1 MRIVC
6 PHCQH
11 RGFSA
16 LDKLTA
22 NPAWP
27 ARCKYCHRHSHP
39 RLALTGSV
47 FALTLGEFTSATAAL
62 VGDLPWWTVA
72 VVTLLLAGAT
82 FLLLVRPSRTTNRT
96 LTRRTRVKV
105 LVLAGL
111 IVVAAFGLLSV
122 VHLGNSG
129 QPVAAPAAE

>member
-16 LDKLTA
+16 LDKLMA

-39 RLALTGSV
+39 QPALTGCV
-47 FALTLGEFTSATAAL
+47 FALTLGVFTSATAAL
-62 VGDLPWWTVA
+62 AGDWPWWTVV
-72 VVTLLLAGAT
+72 VVTLLLTGAT
-82 FLLLVRPSRTTNRT
+82 GLLLVRPSKTTNRT

-105 LVLAGL
+105 LLLAGL
-111 IVVAAFGLLSV
+111 IVIAACGLLSV
-122 VHLGNSG
+122 AHLGNSA
-129 QPVAAPAAE
+129 QPAAATATE